1 MAEGYGGGICV
12 FGKEDYTMEI
22 SSYSWGFTNVTAAK
36 GVSILWLLFFK
47 DSKFQK
53 GAIYFRGPGNLVA
66 SHIGWDSRI

>member
-36 GVSILWLLFFK
+36 GVSNFLIIIK
-47 DSKFQK
+47 DSKFQ
-53 GAIYFRGPGNLVA
+53 
-66 SHIGWDSRI
+66 